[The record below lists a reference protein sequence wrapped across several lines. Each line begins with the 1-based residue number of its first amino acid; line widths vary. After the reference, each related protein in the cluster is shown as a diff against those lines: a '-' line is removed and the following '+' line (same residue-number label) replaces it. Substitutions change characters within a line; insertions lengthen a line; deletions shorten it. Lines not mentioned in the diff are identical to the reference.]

1 MNDRI
6 LVSDR
11 AHSELI
17 DLLEEA
23 GFDIDYQPDITY
35 AEFKQV
41 LHQYQGVIIN
51 SKTPMQKEQIQQADK
66 LKFIGRLGSGLDI
79 IDLDAAKNENVKVLS
94 APEGNANAVA
104 EHCLGMIL
112 ALNNKL
118 CAANYQVRQFEW
130 NREQNRGTE
139 LENRK
144 IGIIGYGNNG
154 SAFARKLAGLNVK
167 VFAYDKY
174 KQRYA
179 AQERYVVETDLNGV
193 LKQSDIISLHI
204 PLTAETRFM
213 VDKVFLQKCK
223 PGVIIVNSSRGKVLK
238 TEDLIRQLE
247 LGYVSGACLDVLE
260 NEEISAYSD
269 KEKELYERLFQFKNV
284 LLSPHIAGWTKESLQ
299 KIAQVLALKIL
310 KLYGLK

>member
-79 IDLDAAKNENVKVLS
+79 IDLDAAKNEDVKVLS